1 MSINNFIPEVWSMNV
16 QKALAISHVF
26 AATANRSYEQE
37 ISQAGDTVKINK
49 LADPSVSTYTKD
61 SSSLTF
67 SSLVA
72 TQIELKI
79 DQAKSVSFG
88 VDDVDKAQ
96 TNVNTMVETM
106 RRAGYKFA
114 DTADT
119 YLSGLYEQAGNSLN
133 SNATPIDLTSLNIED
148 EILALKEEMNVAGI
162 PQQGRFLAVAPWV
175 VTKLILAGLTTK
187 TQNDALFANGMIG
200 NVFGFDILESA
211 NISKNSTSWDKT
223 RNIAG
228 VRGESFAYAEQ
239 ILNMEAL
246 RPEAAFQDAIKGLH
260 LYGGKI
266 IRPDMTWVWYADK
279 TAEA

>member
-16 QKALAISHVF
+16 QKALALAHRF
-26 AATANRSYEQE
+26 APTANRSYEGE
-37 ISQAGDTVKINK
+37 IRNSGDTVKINK

-67 SSLVA
+67 SALVA

-96 TNVNTMVETM
+96 TNVNTMATVME
-106 RRAGYKFA
+106 RAGYAFA
-114 DTADT
+114 NTADT
-119 YLSGLYEQAGNSLN
+119 YLAGLYAQAGNALN
-133 SNATPIDLTSLNIED
+133 TNGAPINLTSLNVED
-148 EILALKEEMNVAGI
+148 EILLLKEEMDVAGV
-162 PQQGRFLAVAPWV
+162 PQLGRFVIIAPWV
-175 VTKLILAGLTTK
+175 ETKLVLAGLTTK
-187 TQNDALFANGMIG
+187 TQNDALFANGKIG
-200 NVFGFDILESA
+200 NVLGFEMIVSA
-211 NISKNSTSWDKT
+211 NVSKGTAWAQT

-228 VRGESFAYAEQ
+228 VKGQSYAYAEQ

-246 RPEAAFQDAIKGLH
+246 RPEAVFQDAIKGLH